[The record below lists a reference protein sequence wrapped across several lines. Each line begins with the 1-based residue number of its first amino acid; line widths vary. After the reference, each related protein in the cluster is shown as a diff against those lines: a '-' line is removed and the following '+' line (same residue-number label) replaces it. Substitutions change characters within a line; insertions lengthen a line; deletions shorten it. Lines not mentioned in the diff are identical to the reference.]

1 MFVSQGKF
9 TQKSNS
15 QYFMESHFTFS
26 SKWWKVKSSCC
37 PIHGNFG
44 RNPSLLRFFLQKI
57 WFSDVCNLTLD
68 ETDLS
73 QHLSDW
79 CWTQIV
85 LASLILRPSSQV
97 IYGSLPKVL
106 RPLKARKG
114 PQGQS
119 RKVRVQIRL
128 IFDSNTSQWT
138 LEFWVRNTRRTFG
151 TASLI
156 KKKGPNLILKLST

>member
-1 MFVSQGKF
+1 MGEFSF
-9 TQKSNS
+9 TD
-15 QYFMESHFTFS
+15 FTFQANGE
-26 SKWWKVKSSCC
+26 KWNQVDAQ
-37 PIHGNFG
+37 FTETLF
-44 RNPSLLRFFLQKI
+44 RTRYFYLQKI
-57 WFSDVCNLTLD
+57 WFSNVYDLTLD
-68 ETDLS
+68 ESYLS